1 MTRRKNTSRA
11 YSNRRRNQKSRHAQL
26 HGTVPSIET
35 LDPETL
41 NHAVINLSTKIQEV
55 TPHQLYLF
63 YLGKSYAPTPALP
76 DYAKFRLDILQFAYK
91 LRWAWFWHTQPQ
103 PKEAPSILAAVKAM
117 EKTLIK
123 SEETKPLK
131 VSNNHSL
138 ELYIERVTKDLL
150 QTNSLTRTKLPDN
163 LPEESRKALSE
174 MAKWKDV
181 VIRPA
186 DKGSQ
191 YFFLDRDDYISR
203 VKEHLDVDTF
213 DTVDREE
220 AENATKLAIINWIT
234 QYHDEP
240 GFTEKIFEWVTPDD
254 FCKPGNNYVNPKA
267 HKPEKN
273 YPGRM
278 ISTGCASAIKNLS
291 ALTAHELTKVDLKYA
306 IQDNNHILRKLDDL
320 NSSGC
325 LEGKTVIHASF
336 DIEAMFPSIQK
347 EVGLEQ
353 CRLHLDKRE
362 NPIILSTDCIIDA
375 LEITLDNNLTEFE
388 GVIYKQ
394 KKGTAMG
401 PKNACA
407 YADTAIDKID
417 RDVMDGVWSHAPLL
431 WARYRDDV
439 YVPWTHGQEMLDEFH
454 IWLNT
459 RMPGIKFTLKASLDG
474 TEFLDTFIY
483 TKDGRLHTKPYS
495 KPCDNH
501 ASLVPTSCHP
511 THTIKNIPYSTAL
524 RIYKLTSEHEEYIT
538 ARAQYTRYLEARGY
552 NTSII
557 NQAFDKVETESRLS
571 YYQLKEKKEEKNDK
585 GRLIP
590 LVTVFNPALPNIGR
604 VLNSHKHILR
614 LDPELCKAVDPDGI
628 FTSFRG
634 TKTLQEILIHSKLSP
649 AEESSVQDTDPA
661 PSDTAEV
668 TSTGGCFPCAKRCD
682 LCKNFLKTTSTIR
695 SFHTNQVFSINGRLD
710 CDTKNV
716 VYIVNDMKCQLSYV
730 GCTSDSLKVRFRNHK
745 SHIKTK
751 RRTCELSCHFIDNE
765 CLHNLDRTSAKL
777 YTSSL
782 SEHITVTILEQVDVG
797 NIELNAQDRLIICKQ
812 RENFWQNQLKT
823 FKHFG
828 GLNVRE
834 ER

>member
-1 MTRRKNTSRA
+1 MNRANT
-11 YSNRRRNQKSRHAQL
+11 NRRTNRKSKHAQL
-26 HGTVPSIET
+26 HGQVPSIET
-35 LDPETL
+35 IDPNKL
-41 NHAVINLSTKIQEV
+41 SHAVINLSTKIQEV
-55 TPHQLYLF
+55 TPHQLFLF
-63 YLGKSYAPTPALP
+63 YLGKSFAPTPALP
-76 DYAKFRLDILQFAYK
+76 DYSKFRLNILQFAYK

-103 PKEAPSILAAVKAM
+103 PKATPQTIAAIKSM
-117 EKTLIK
+117 ERTLIK
-123 SEETKPLK
+123 SDETKPLK
-131 VSNNHSL
+131 VCNNHCL

-150 QTNSLTRTKLPDN
+150 QTNSSTRSKLPDN
-163 LPEESRKALSE
+163 IPVESRKALSD
-174 MAKWKDV
+174 MAKWKDI

-191 YFFLDRDDYISR
+191 YFFLDREDYIKR
-203 VKEHLDVDTF
+203 VKEHLDAETF
-213 DTVDREE
+213 DTVQKEE
-220 AENATKLAIINWIT
+220 AEHATKLAIIDWIAK
-234 QYHDEP
+234 YHEEP
-240 GFTEKIFEWVTPDD
+240 GLTEKVYQWVTPDD

-291 ALTAHELTKVDLKYA
+291 ALTAYELTKVDLKYA

-320 NSSGC
+320 NNSKS

-362 NPIILSTDCIIDA
+362 DPILSTDCIIDA
-375 LEITLDNNLTEFE
+375 LETTLDNNITEFE

-417 RDVMDGVWSHAPLL
+417 RDVMEGTWSHPPLL

-439 YVPWTHGQEMLDEFH
+439 YVPWTHGQEMLEEFH
-454 IWLNT
+454 LWLNS
-459 RMPGIKFTLKASLDG
+459 RMPGIKFTLKASLEG

-483 TKDGRLHTKPYS
+483 MKAGQLHTKPYS
-495 KPCDNH
+495 KPCDDH
-501 ASLVPTSCHP
+501 AFLVPTSCHP

-524 RIYKLTSEHEEYIT
+524 RIFKLTSEHDEYIQ
-538 ARAQYTRYLEARGY
+538 ARAQYTSYLVARGY
-552 NTSII
+552 SNSLI
-557 NQAFDKVETESRLS
+557 NQAFDKVETKSRLS
-571 YYQLKEKKEEKNDK
+571 YYQQQRHKEDDSSK

-590 LVTVFNPALPNIGR
+590 LVTDFNPGLPNIGR
-604 VLNSHKHILR
+604 ILNSHKHILR
-614 LDPELCKAVDPDGI
+614 LDLELCKVIDPDGI

-634 TKTLQEILIHSKLSP
+634 TKTLHEILIHSKLPPVEEPAVEDPGHASP
-649 AEESSVQDTDPA
+649 
-661 PSDTAEV
+661 DTAED
-668 TSTGGCFPCAKRCD
+668 SDSGGCFPCAKKCD
-682 LCKNFLKTTSTIR
+682 LCKNFLKPSTTIG
-695 SFHTNQVFSINGRLD
+695 SFHTNQVFSIKGRLD

-716 VYIVNDMKCQLSYV
+716 VYIVNDNICKLSYI

-745 SHIKTK
+745 SHIKTQ

-765 CLHNLDRTSAKL
+765 ILHNLDRTTTKL
-777 YTSSL
+777 FTSTL
-782 SEHITVTILEQVDVG
+782 SKDINVSIIEQVDVG
-797 NIELNAQDRLIICKQ
+797 NFEQCAQDRLSICKQ

-823 FKHFG
+823 LKHFG
-828 GLNVRE
+828 GMNVRE